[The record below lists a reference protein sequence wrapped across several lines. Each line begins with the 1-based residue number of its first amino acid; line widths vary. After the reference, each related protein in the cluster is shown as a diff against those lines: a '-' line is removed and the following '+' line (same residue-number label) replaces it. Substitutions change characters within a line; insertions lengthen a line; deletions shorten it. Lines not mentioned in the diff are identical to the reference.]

1 VIFRGQKI
9 QLTAV
14 KVLIAINVL
23 VFIFKSFFGGENGTG
38 VDNFLGLSW
47 RGISNG
53 NLWQVFT
60 YQFVHAGSM
69 HLLLNMVGLWFTGP
83 VLERL
88 MGVYRF
94 VAFYLIAG
102 AVGGLLHMLIPP
114 GGSLVG
120 ASGSICGLVAAFSA
134 LFPRMPITALL
145 FFRHPSSDGS
155 KMAWIQRCHGV
166 ALSPCHRVVRKYRQ
180 CSALGRSACGLC
192 VGAVLHSAIPCDE
205 LSLNVTSLARI
216 PSPIRLQ
223 RAFCGL

>member
-14 KVLIAINVL
+14 KVLIALNVL
-23 VFIFKSFFGGENGTG
+23 VFIFGSFLGGENSSS
-38 VDNFLGLSW
+38 VDEILGLSS
-47 RGISNG
+47 RGISKG
-53 NLWQVFT
+53 SLWQVVT
-60 YQFVHAGSM
+60 YQFVHAGIL

-102 AVGGLLHMLIPP
+102 AVGGLLHMLIFP

-134 LFPRMPITALL
+134 LFPRMPISALL
-145 FFRHPSSDGS
+145 FFVIPVRMEARWLGFSVVMVSLFLLVTELFGNIGNAAHLGGALAGY
-155 KMAWIQRCHGV
+155 AWVRFCT
-166 ALSPCHRVVRKYRQ
+166 PRFRVM
-180 CSALGRSACGLC
+180 S
-192 VGAVLHSAIPCDE
+192 
-205 LSLNVTSLARI
+205 
-216 PSPIRLQ
+216 
-223 RAFCGL
+223 

>member
-14 KVLIAINVL
+14 NVLIAINVL

-145 FFRHPSSDGS
+145 FFVIPVRMEARWLGFSVVMVSLFLLVTELFGNIGNAAHLGGALAGY
-155 KMAWIQRCHGV
+155 AWVRFCT
-166 ALSPCHRVVRKYRQ
+166 PRFRVM
-180 CSALGRSACGLC
+180 S
-192 VGAVLHSAIPCDE
+192 
-205 LSLNVTSLARI
+205 
-216 PSPIRLQ
+216 
-223 RAFCGL
+223 

>member
-23 VFIFKSFFGGENGTG
+23 VFIFTSFFGGENGTG

-145 FFRHPSSDGS
+145 FFVIPVRMEARWLGFSVVMVSLFLLVTGLFGNIGNAAHLGGALAGY
-155 KMAWIQRCHGV
+155 AWVRFCT
-166 ALSPCHRVVRKYRQ
+166 PRFRVM
-180 CSALGRSACGLC
+180 S
-192 VGAVLHSAIPCDE
+192 
-205 LSLNVTSLARI
+205 
-216 PSPIRLQ
+216 
-223 RAFCGL
+223 

>member
-1 VIFRGQKI
+1 MIFRGQKI

-145 FFRHPSSDGS
+145 FFVIPVRMEARWLGFSVVMVSLFLLVTGLFGNIGNAAHLGGALAGY
-155 KMAWIQRCHGV
+155 AWVRFCT
-166 ALSPCHRVVRKYRQ
+166 PRFRVM
-180 CSALGRSACGLC
+180 S
-192 VGAVLHSAIPCDE
+192 
-205 LSLNVTSLARI
+205 
-216 PSPIRLQ
+216 
-223 RAFCGL
+223 